1 MEVTV
6 NVNIELSKA
15 TREFLTGLFCS
26 NYACVCDNKPAVE
39 QKVEKPQAKQAP
51 KPVAQPQ
58 LLLEEPKPVAQPQ
71 LPLEEPE
78 AEKPK
83 AAELKVP
90 AKKAESSSLT
100 IEDVRKALA
109 EKVNDHRATIKE
121 KLNEFGAASVT
132 KLEPSKYQEMYDFLK
147 SL

>member
-15 TREFLTGLFCS
+15 TREFLTGLFCG

-58 LLLEEPKPVAQPQ
+58 S
-71 LPLEEPE
+71 PLEEPE

-83 AAELKVP
+83 AAELKAP